1 MSIPSPRQKQYSSAL
16 KRLLP
21 ATIANFFDVNFP
33 KFFGPAIRDQIA
45 TAIINLVEEQLPAY
59 GHLRPGQCLWNA
71 VAIDTRADSQ
81 KLRLVPVVLTLV
93 HADDITQ
100 RSANTPLK
108 HITQAAIARMLEE
121 AYQQGALLSMRDLAL
136 LTWHSET
143 NMTHARQAW
152 ETQHARPLPH
162 PGTLQDMGTC
172 ITHKTAIV
180 VKAVYEKKSTRLVA
194 QETRHTQQAVD
205 RYLRDFYR
213 VRTCYRQNPD
223 QDFICQVTG
232 MSAHLVTQ
240 YLHIIQTH
248 EVTAT
253 GQPSEASAI
262 LNIAGAE
269 DRATLGSDPSA
280 AQACRPSGDDT
291 MTPHHLGIQNKAK
304 NPTKNFAQ
312 PS

>member
-143 NMTHARQAW
+143 NRPMHARHGKHSMPAPCLIQVRSRIWAPVSPIKL
-152 ETQHARPLPH
+152 PLW
-162 PGTLQDMGTC
+162 
-172 ITHKTAIV
+172 
-180 VKAVYEKKSTRLVA
+180 
-194 QETRHTQQAVD
+194 
-205 RYLRDFYR
+205 
-213 VRTCYRQNPD
+213 
-223 QDFICQVTG
+223 
-232 MSAHLVTQ
+232 
-240 YLHIIQTH
+240 
-248 EVTAT
+248 
-253 GQPSEASAI
+253 
-262 LNIAGAE
+262 
-269 DRATLGSDPSA
+269 
-280 AQACRPSGDDT
+280 
-291 MTPHHLGIQNKAK
+291 
-304 NPTKNFAQ
+304 
-312 PS
+312 